1 MRRLGAPRSL
11 YCWQILNRLNKDRYR
26 RRNFQGDI
34 KIAMG
39 ELLDTMHNKEESGV
53 RRQLE
58 ESTEEGIETNKRKGE
73 MKSRRRNIKK

>member
-1 MRRLGAPRSL
+1 
-11 YCWQILNRLNKDRYR
+11 
-26 RRNFQGDI
+26 
-34 KIAMG
+34 MG